1 MQCRQC
7 PHECGVDRTVQ
18 RGRCGV
24 NILRIA
30 RYGLHH
36 WEEPII
42 SGDSGSGTIFFS
54 GCPLKCIYCQNYEVS
69 HRAKGYEITARELA
83 DIMHKLEDDG
93 AHNIN
98 LVSPTQFV
106 EDIMRALDVYRPD
119 IPIVYNTGGYES
131 VETINKLKGY
141 IDIYLTDMKYSD
153 TELAREYSGVSDYP
167 KISLEALKV
176 MRKQTQD
183 VINKGLMH
191 SGVIV
196 RHLVLPNALK
206 NTQGVI
212 DTLAKHLTSDTYI
225 SLMSQYTPCAEA
237 LNHPKIGRKLKP
249 LEYKLAVNYIEKAGF
264 YNVFIQS
271 EESVGAE
278 YIPSF
283 EGDVIRE

>member
-1 MQCRQC
+1 MRCRQC
-7 PHECGVDRTVQ
+7 PHKCGVERTIK
-18 RGRCGV
+18 RGICGV
-24 NILRIA
+24 NTLRIA

-42 SGDSGSGTIFFS
+42 SGDKGSGTIFFS

-69 HRAKGYEITARELA
+69 HRAKGYGITVRELA
-83 DIMHKLEDDG
+83 DIMHKLEDEG

-106 EDIMRALDVYRPD
+106 EDIMRALDIYRPD
-119 IPIVYNTGGYES
+119 IPIVYNTGGYER

-141 IDIYLTDMKYSD
+141 VDVYLTDMKYSD
-153 TELAREYSGVSDYP
+153 IELAKEYSGVYDYP
-167 KISLEALKV
+167 KTSLDAIKV
-176 MRKQTQD
+176 MREQTCD
-183 VINKGLMH
+183 VINDGLMS
-191 SGVIV
+191 SGLIV
-196 RHLVLPNALK
+196 RHLVLPNAIK

-212 DTLAKHLTSDTYI
+212 DVLAEHFARDTYI

-237 LNHPKIGRKLKP
+237 LNHAKIGRKLKP

-271 EESVGAE
+271 EQSVGAE

-283 EGDVIRE
+283 EGEVISE